1 MASVIF
7 YMTLLLCAV
16 ALSEGCSC
24 AVPTIP
30 PTAGCWKGDAFEYW
44 NMQRFCDADFGEI
57 FFSKFLVQIYLIDLV
72 GLAVLYF
79 TFHRGG
85 AWSKNHKK
93 FFCRQ
98 LC

>member
-24 AVPTIP
+24 AIPTIP
-30 PTAGCWKGDAFEYW
+30 PTAGWKGNVFGYW

-57 FFSKFLVQIYLIDLV
+57 IFQNVKFKSTLL
-72 GLAVLYF
+72 
-79 TFHRGG
+79 TWS
-85 AWSKNHKK
+85 AWQYSILLFNEEEHGP
-93 FFCRQ
+93 
-98 LC
+98 

>member
-24 AVPTIP
+24 KVPTIP
-30 PTAGCWKGDAFEYW
+30 PTAGWKGNVFGYW

-57 FFSKFLVQIYLIDLV
+57 IFQNV
-72 GLAVLYF
+72 
-79 TFHRGG
+79 
-85 AWSKNHKK
+85 
-93 FFCRQ
+93 
-98 LC
+98 